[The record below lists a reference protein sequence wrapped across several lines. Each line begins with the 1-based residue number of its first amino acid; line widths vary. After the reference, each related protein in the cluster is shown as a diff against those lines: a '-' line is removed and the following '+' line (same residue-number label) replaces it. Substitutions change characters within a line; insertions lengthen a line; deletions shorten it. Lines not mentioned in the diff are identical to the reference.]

1 MQCSSD
7 ESRACRSRRQVAH
20 PGGSHVACG
29 CAEQVIAL
37 LVRLLPSWA
46 MDIFLNKAAHG
57 VPALR
62 GRAAKGK
69 VLHP

>member
-1 MQCSSD
+1 VTKLIW
-7 ESRACRSRRQVAH
+7 AL
-20 PGGSHVACG
+20 
-29 CAEQVIAL
+29 AL

-46 MDIFLNKAAHG
+46 MDLFINKAVNG
-57 VPALR
+57 VPALG

>member
-1 MQCSSD
+1 MPPPTLILTSFVHLTQTL
-7 ESRACRSRRQVAH
+7 
-20 PGGSHVACG
+20 
-29 CAEQVIAL
+29 ILAL
-37 LVRLLPSWA
+37 TRTGTLILTLTL
-46 MDIFLNKAAHG
+46 FLNKAANG

>member
-1 MQCSSD
+1 MTLD
-7 ESRACRSRRQVAH
+7 
-20 PGGSHVACG
+20 PNPNPNPNP
-29 CAEQVIAL
+29 EQVIAL
-37 LVRLLPSWA
+37 LVRLLPSRA
-46 MDIFLNKAAHG
+46 MDLFLNKAANG

>member
-1 MQCSSD
+1 
-7 ESRACRSRRQVAH
+7 
-20 PGGSHVACG
+20 
-29 CAEQVIAL
+29 
-37 LVRLLPSWA
+37 
-46 MDIFLNKAAHG
+46 MDLFLNKAANG